1 MDVNKTREEEFINWY
16 NFYKLIKDKDILDE
30 NEVALA
36 IVKINFSMERFIEN
50 KEQLEEIIFVQG
62 IKDETLSQ
70 RRETYTTNGRLY
82 MPRDINLN
90 KGIKTNEE
98 YKAYIYSVVKKIVEQ
113 NIDLYLGVAEHLL
126 REDEIEAI
134 DRLTKT
140 YSEHEDLIDRL
151 LKLLYLFKNSETKK
165 SRKDDIKSYL
175 RYSFIRGEVSINLAI
190 DEVLETL
197 VKDEVI
203 YCDWTGS
210 YSVIS
215 EEKKIVDN
223 RVAMHLKRVTSAEKN
238 EFIISTVEEIFK
250 ELLNDRDFE
259 NIPVSIDVE
268 GRKICQSQGS
278 GMIKLDSYIKEDR
291 DIRRGYYVLNTKQY
305 ENIIFWYGKRKA
317 ELDLKV
323 KYIIAYL
330 NVIEKLKFEWRKD
343 PERLEFLREQ
353 EINSEY
359 VIKKLKAE
367 IINGFNK
374 GGYIYRGEDKKIEL
388 KGNNKDILNYFI
400 NKIYN

>member
-1 MDVNKTREEEFINWY
+1 
-16 NFYKLIKDKDILDE
+16 
-30 NEVALA
+30 
-36 IVKINFSMERFIEN
+36 
-50 KEQLEEIIFVQG
+50 
-62 IKDETLSQ
+62 
-70 RRETYTTNGRLY
+70 
-82 MPRDINLN
+82 
-90 KGIKTNEE
+90 
-98 YKAYIYSVVKKIVEQ
+98 
-113 NIDLYLGVAEHLL
+113 
-126 REDEIEAI
+126 
-134 DRLTKT
+134 
-140 YSEHEDLIDRL
+140 
-151 LKLLYLFKNSETKK
+151 
-165 SRKDDIKSYL
+165 
-175 RYSFIRGEVSINLAI
+175 
-190 DEVLETL
+190 
-197 VKDEVI
+197 
-203 YCDWTGS
+203 
-210 YSVIS
+210 
-215 EEKKIVDN
+215 
-223 RVAMHLKRVTSAEKN
+223 MHLKRVTSAEKN

-268 GRKICQSQGS
+268 GRKIYQSQGS

-388 KGNNKDILNYFI
+388 KGNNKEILNYFI
-400 NKIYN
+400 NKISS